1 MNESAAKTSPQ
12 VIVWV
17 PADAADRERAGLPSF
32 RSSRETALTPV
43 KVDAEKIAKSL
54 NELVDA
60 LSFIVSKPASKP
72 GFSVD
77 ELELNLTISAT
88 GEVGFI
94 ASVSAGVEASI
105 TVRMKRS

>member
-1 MNESAAKTSPQ
+1 MHEAADKTSPQ

-17 PADAADRERAGLPSF
+17 PAETAAEERAGLPSF
-32 RSSRETALTPV
+32 RTSRETVLTPV

-60 LSFIVSKPASKP
+60 LAFIVSKPATKP
-72 GFSVD
+72 GFAVE
-77 ELELNLTISAT
+77 ELELNLTISAN